1 MYTFRA
7 RTVQKEN
14 SAFN

>member
-1 MYTFRA
+1 ME
-7 RTVQKEN
+7 EN